1 MQRSTSPAE
10 TSRTWTRAT
19 WILLPAL
26 AFIALLAFAT
36 SRTAG
41 APEPG
46 DRAPRFTAPLLEGGD
61 SVALQDLRGRPV
73 FLNFWASWCIPCRD
87 EAEIIRRAHESYGSE
102 VHFVGIDIRDAR
114 SDALAFA
121 DRYGLDYTLVRDEDL
136 DIYRDYGLTGQP
148 ESFFIDGDG
157 VVVQHV
163 NGPLTEETLL
173 QYLDVLVRRGA

>member
-1 MQRSTSPAE
+1 MQRSTPPAAG
-10 TSRTWTRAT
+10 SRAWTKVT

-26 AFIALLAFAT
+26 AFIGLLAFAT
-36 SRTAG
+36 TRTAR

-46 DRAPRFTAPLLEGGD
+46 DPAPGFTAPLLAGD
-61 SVALQDLRGRPV
+61 GSVALQDLRGRPV

-87 EAEIIRRAHESYGSE
+87 EAGIIRRAHESYGDE
-102 VHFVGIDIRDAR
+102 IHFVGVDIRDAR

-121 DRYGLDYTLVRDEDL
+121 DRYGLDHTLVRDEDL
-136 DIYRDYGLTGQP
+136 DIYWDYGLTGQP
-148 ESFFIDGDG
+148 ESFFIDRDG

-163 NGPLTEETLL
+163 NGPLTEETLF